1 MNLRQPIAIA
11 MLILFFGFAAV
22 AAYQAFGLSGI
33 IIMVLL
39 LVLVGIVLYISFRK
53 AALVDEMEV
62 GVVFNRFNNSFIR
75 FAVGAEPDAAR
86 NYNTYYKPNWI
97 PFGRTMLAINDPH
110 YVRLRW
116 YEEVR
121 SRIPKKSQ
129 TAKGELKNLRT
140 ADGIPVTVNW
150 KVSYTV
156 DVTLITPKI
165 KHKMARTLP
174 ENSEKV
180 IGGKV
185 ERALKHIIELRTI
198 QSLYGLG
205 AIQALEQE
213 LTQRVDRQLTQPVN
227 LGFQTIKPKD
237 VSLGPIIVPSE
248 VEKAL
253 ELAHQRQIQAETA
266 AGALVR
272 LQQAIGSFS
281 QRDMHHLAEL
291 ERLRIL
297 DDKEIRSLYLSDA
310 FIRSEAV
317 KIKKNLNGSSPS

>member
-1 MNLRQPIAIA
+1 
-11 MLILFFGFAAV
+11 
-22 AAYQAFGLSGI
+22 
-33 IIMVLL
+33 
-39 LVLVGIVLYISFRK
+39 
-53 AALVDEMEV
+53 V
-62 GVVFNRFNNSFIR
+62 GVIFNRFNNSFTR
-75 FAVGAEPDAAR
+75 FAVGPEPDATR
-86 NYNTYYKPNWI
+86 QYNAQFAPNWI
-97 PFGRTMLAINDPH
+97 RFGRTLLAVNDPH

-116 YEEVR
+116 FEEVR

-140 ADGIPVTVNW
+140 ADGIPVTISW

-165 KHKMARTLP
+165 RHKMARTLP
-174 ENSEKV
+174 ESSEKV
-180 IGGKV
+180 IAGKV
-185 ERALKHIIELRTI
+185 EQALKHLIELRTI

-205 AIQALEQE
+205 ALQALEQE
-213 LTQRVDRQLTQPVN
+213 LCQRVDRQLTQPVN

-237 VSLGPIIVPSE
+237 VALGPISVPAE

-266 AGALVR
+266 AGALTR

-281 QRDMHHLAEL
+281 SQHMKHLAEL

-297 DDKEIRSLYLSDA
+297 DGKETKSLFLYDTHH
-310 FIRSEAV
+310 
-317 KIKKNLNGSSPS
+317 